1 MDFPKIGV
9 IDPVLL
15 KCNVLV
21 ARKGDILHLGSRE
34 VKSCDPNLSQNVD
47 NLTTL

>member
-1 MDFPKIGV
+1 MDEFSEIGV
-9 IDPVLL
+9 IDPE
-15 KCNVLV
+15 NVTFKV